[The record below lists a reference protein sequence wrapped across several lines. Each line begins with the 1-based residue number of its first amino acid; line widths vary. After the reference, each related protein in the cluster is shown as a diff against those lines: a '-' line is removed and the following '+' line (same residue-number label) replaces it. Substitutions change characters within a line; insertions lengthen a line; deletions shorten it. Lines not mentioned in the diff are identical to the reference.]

1 MRTRAWEC
9 GLLSKTN
16 AFLQP
21 LRLMDM
27 MHSCRLSSLF
37 CTEVL
42 FSVIYW
48 TGQQEA
54 QSNLT
59 TAMLFYDPK
68 YMPERNE

>member
-9 GLLSKTN
+9 DLLRKTN
-16 AFLQP
+16 AFSQP

-37 CTEVL
+37 CTEVI

-48 TGQQEA
+48 TAQQEV

-68 YMPERNE
+68 YMPGRNE

>member
-1 MRTRAWEC
+1 
-9 GLLSKTN
+9 
-16 AFLQP
+16 
-21 LRLMDM
+21 M

-37 CTEVL
+37 CTEVI

-48 TGQQEA
+48 TAQQEV

-68 YMPERNE
+68 YMPGRNE